1 MSFTI
6 APTRLFSRSSKP
18 VAASW
23 RCSFSS
29 TSRDHGLPPTLP
41 KHERLSALSPKPLP
55 STSPSPLEL
64 LASQPSHY
72 ITCLLMGRRYT
83 VTAHDVLTVPKLKSV
98 RAGQRIALTRILEV
112 GSRDYTLRAG
122 PSPSSLP
129 PARPTSAVSAK
140 LSSFQPSTPLL
151 RPAMARTIIDRS
163 GVPRDWQRHPDSL
176 PYFKEG
182 EVKAQVLVLEH
193 VKGKMFEVEKFK
205 RRKGY
210 RRTLRSK
217 LEFTKLRVGDI
228 ILGSG
233 KSASTSTSVVAE
245 GEAGPKVL
253 DTELKIE
260 GEKGVN

>member
-1 MSFTI
+1 MSFTL
-6 APTRLFSRSSKP
+6 APTRWFSHPPRP
-18 VAASW
+18 VVARW

-29 TSRDHGLPPTLP
+29 SSRDQGLPPTLP
-41 KHERLSALSPKPLP
+41 MHERLSALSPKPFP
-55 STSPSPLEL
+55 SSSPTPLEL

-83 VTAHDVLTVPKLKSV
+83 LTPNDILTVPKLKSV
-98 RAGQRIALTRILEV
+98 RAGQRIALTRILEL

-122 PSPSSLP
+122 VDPTSLP
-129 PARPTSAVSAK
+129 PQRTSAVSAK

-151 RPAMARTIIDRS
+151 RPPMARTIINSS

-176 PYFKEG
+176 PYFKQG
-182 EVKAQVLVLEH
+182 EVQAEVLVLEH

-228 ILGSG
+228 VLGEAGERPAVS
-233 KSASTSTSVVAE
+233 E
-245 GEAGPKVL
+245 GEAAAPRIL
-253 DTELKIE
+253 DTELE
-260 GEKGVN
+260 VEKDARV

>member
-1 MSFTI
+1 MPFPI
-6 APTRLFSRSSKP
+6 APTRLLFSRSSKP

-29 TSRDHGLPPTLP
+29 TSRDQGLPPTLP

-55 STSPSPLEL
+55 STSASPLEL

-83 VTAHDVLTVPKLKSV
+83 LTSHDVLTVPKLKSV
-98 RAGQRIALTRILEV
+98 RAGQRISLTRILEV

-122 PSPSSLP
+122 PSPSSIP
-129 PARPTSAVSAK
+129 PRPTSAVSAK
-140 LSSFQPSTPLL
+140 LSSFQTSTPLL
-151 RPAMARTIIDRS
+151 RPPMARTIIDAS

-182 EVKAQVLVLEH
+182 EVKAEVLVLEH
-193 VKGKMFEVEKFK
+193 IKGKMFEVEKFK

-233 KSASTSTSVVAE
+233 ESASTS
-245 GEAGPKVL
+245 GETTPKVL
-253 DTELKIE
+253 DTELEIE
-260 GEKGVN
+260 GEKRV